1 MTDKKN
7 NNSKRVLVAP
17 LDWGLGH
24 ATRCIPLIRRLL
36 ADGNQ
41 VFLAGSGASG
51 HLLRSEFPQLPYA
64 EIPSHPVHY
73 ARSRNAFRWSI
84 LKQVPALI
92 KQVRAERKWLGQYL
106 STQPIDTVLSDNR
119 YGLHHHST
127 HNILITHQLGLKTGS
142 YWWMD
147 RMLQR
152 MLYGLLK
159 NFHEV
164 WVPDNKDEPWLSG
177 ELGHPK
183 YTPPCPI
190 KYIGPLS
197 RFTATNRKQIPNKIT
212 ILLSGPE
219 PQRTQLEEKCMRE
232 LAEWN
237 GAVTMI
243 RGLPLSG
250 KQINAPAHWKIVDH
264 LPIDPLQQE
273 IEEAEHFIARCGY
286 STIMDLYVLN
296 KRAILIPTPG
306 QPEQEYLATWLH
318 EQARFI
324 CIDQEEQLS
333 QAIEVL
339 AHKSRE
345 LDKFAAP

>member
-7 NNSKRVLVAP
+7 NISKRILVAP

-36 ADGNQ
+36 ADENQ

-51 HLLRSEFPQLPYA
+51 HLLRSEFPHLPYK
-64 EIPSHPVHY
+64 EIPSHTVQY
-73 ARSRNAFRWSI
+73 AQSRNAFHWSI
-84 LKQVPALI
+84 LKQIPVLM
-92 KQVRAERKWLGQYL
+92 KQVGAERKWLDQYL
-106 STQPIDTVLSDNR
+106 STQSIDAVLSDNR
-119 YGLHHHST
+119 YGLHHPST
-127 HNILITHQLGLKTGS
+127 HNILITHQLGLKSGL
-142 YWWMD
+142 YRWMD

-152 MLYGLLK
+152 MLYRLLK

-219 PQRTQLEEKCMRE
+219 PQRTLLEEKCMRE

-243 RGLPLSG
+243 RGLPRGG
-250 KQINAPAHWKIVDH
+250 KQINAPTHWNVVDH

-273 IEEAEHFIARCGY
+273 IEEAEHLISRCGY

-306 QPEQEYLATWLH
+306 QPEQEYLARWIN
-318 EQARFI
+318 EQSLFQI
-324 CIDQEEQLS
+324 QDQQQHL
-333 QAIEVL
+333 L
-339 AHKSRE
+339 RE
-345 LDKFAAP
+345 IDKFDYQ

>member
-7 NNSKRVLVAP
+7 NISKRILVAP

-36 ADGNQ
+36 ADENQ

-64 EIPSHPVHY
+64 EIPSHTVHY
-73 ARSRNAFRWSI
+73 AQSRNAFHWSI
-84 LKQVPALI
+84 LKQIPALM
-92 KQVRAERKWLGQYL
+92 KQVGAERKWLGQYL

-119 YGLHHHST
+119 YGLHHPTT
-127 HNILITHQLGLKTGS
+127 HNILITHQLGLKSGL
-142 YWWMD
+142 YKWMD

-152 MLYGLLK
+152 MLYRLLK

-197 RFTATNRKQIPNKIT
+197 RFTATNRNQIPNKIT

-219 PQRTQLEEKCMRE
+219 PQRTLLEEKCMHE
-232 LAEWN
+232 LAKWK
-237 GAVTMI
+237 GPVTMI
-243 RGLPLSG
+243 RGLPLGG
-250 KQINAPAHWKIVDH
+250 KQINAPAHWKVVDH
-264 LPIDPLQQE
+264 LSIDPLQQE

-306 QPEQEYLATWLH
+306 QPEQEYLGRWIN
-318 EQARFI
+318 EQSLFQI
-324 CIDQEEQLS
+324 QDQQQHL
-333 QAIEVL
+333 L
-339 AHKSRE
+339 RE
-345 LDKFAAP
+345 IDKFDHQ